1 MTAQSRAERERLVFE
16 QYERLW
22 SGVLEK
28 ARALIQNGETD
39 LKRLHLFMR
48 RNFGAEFS
56 DPHLAQKY
64 RAHESAKAGSGF
76 IYDHQLVKI
85 YEADTRVVTLMTD
98 AVKMRAALDA
108 FGPEVERIVEL
119 GSGWGKTLFNLYLY
133 GAPLGVQYHAL
144 ELTRN
149 GRAVTDLIAKHCAQR
164 MDIRTHFFNYFQP
177 DFSMLAEHK
186 RTCFITHHSI
196 EQVPQLG
203 SELFE
208 RLLEVPGFYRCVH
221 LEPCGFQIPDDSWLK
236 SRFFFERPLNARHMR
251 RIDADNRRFSEEKGQ
266 NMNLYPLL
274 RDLENAGKVRIHQVR
289 KYFTSHLLSN
299 ATSLIVWGR
308 PALRP

>member
-28 ARALIQNGETD
+28 AQALIMKGETD

-48 RNFGAEFS
+48 RNLGAEFS
-56 DPHLAQKY
+56 DPHLAAKY
-64 RAHESAKAGSGF
+64 RAHEAAKASTGF

-85 YEADTRVVTLMTD
+85 YEADSRTVTLMTD

-108 FGPEVERIVEL
+108 FGPSVERIVEM

-133 GAPLGVQYHAL
+133 GAPLGVEYHAM

-149 GRAVTDLIAKHCAQR
+149 GRAVTDLIAKHCAPR
-164 MDIRTHFFNYFQP
+164 IDMRTHFFNYFEP
-177 DFSMLAEHK
+177 DFSSLTGQK

-196 EQVPQLG
+196 EQVPHVG
-203 SELFE
+203 RELFE
-208 RLLEVPGFYRCVH
+208 RMLSVPGFHRCVH
-221 LEPCGFQIPDDSWLK
+221 LEPCGFQMPGNSWLK
-236 SRFFFERPLNARHMR
+236 SRFFLERPLNARRMR
-251 RIDADNRRFSEEKGQ
+251 SIEADNRRFSENRGQ
-266 NMNLYPLL
+266 NMNLYPIL
-274 RDLENAGKVRIHQVR
+274 RDLEKEGRIVIHR
-289 KYFTSHLLSN
+289 AWKYFTSHLLSN
-299 ATSLIVWGR
+299 ATSLIVWG
-308 PALRP
+308 PAR